1 MCTSISITG
10 TFSNLKINKMY
21 KIYQF
26 VTDEKPKQN
35 FKLVFMSQKNAL
47 ETSVWLNLK
56 INQKVLSFNTKV
68 GYISQKIH
76 QVYH

>member
-1 MCTSISITG
+1 MYG
-10 TFSNLKINKMY
+10 T

-47 ETSVWLNLK
+47 ETSVWLNFKLL
-56 INQKVLSFNTKV
+56 NQKVISFNTKV

-76 QVYH
+76 QVYL